1 MAEAGIGLASSAIT
15 LASLFTSCIEC
26 FHYFKSAQQ
35 CPEEAE
41 RLLVK
46 LDCEKARLLTWG
58 NTVGIL
64 HTRNEGRF
72 SQLDEPENEKLI
84 HRCMTQ
90 IIGLLTDGEKLQ
102 NEYGSRPAT
111 QGDGQNRIHV
121 GLMSTNSM
129 GIFRTAKRR
138 FFARFGS
145 AQGQP
150 SLLSRTKWAIRDRAK
165 FEGLILHLKDFID
178 SLIQMTPDQSQTID
192 EIVEE
197 DIASIVGLRRL
208 RLAESA
214 CEGSYPRWSAKAS
227 DIIRES
233 EIGTIDRRNYEE
245 IIRDNDDADVVASSV
260 RSEEHGDRQEQ
271 QGEYTGWPCLS
282 WINMMSRFA
291 FECNK
296 LGHERVRRAHW
307 ELSRY

>member
-1 MAEAGIGLASSAIT
+1 MAEAGIGLATGAIT
-15 LASLFTSCIEC
+15 LASLFTSCVEC
-26 FHYFKSAQQ
+26 FHYFKSAQH

-72 SQLDEPENEKLI
+72 SQLDEPENEELI
-84 HRCMTQ
+84 RRCMTQ
-90 IIGLLTDGEKLQ
+90 IIALLTDGEKLQ

-111 QGDGQNRIHV
+111 QSDGQNRIHV

-138 FFARFGS
+138 FFARFGG
-145 AQGQP
+145 AQGHP
-150 SLLSRTKWAIRDRAK
+150 SLLSRTKWAIRDRSK
-165 FEGLILHLKDFID
+165 FEGLILHLKDFIE
-178 SLIQMTPDQSQTID
+178 SLIQITPDQSQIID
-192 EIVEE
+192 EIVED
-197 DIASIVGLRRL
+197 DIASIVGIKRL

-233 EIGTIDRRNYEE
+233 EIGNTGRRDYEE
-245 IIRDNDDADVVASSV
+245 IIRDGDNADVVASSV
-260 RSEEHGDRQEQ
+260 
-271 QGEYTGWPCLS
+271 TGRNREASTLRGHAYL
-282 WINMMSRFA
+282 WINMT
-291 FECNK
+291 
-296 LGHERVRRAHW
+296 GRVVLEYQRPVCESLHCAHW
-307 ELSRY
+307 ELS